1 LAWRLINVSQAWGA
15 RPSSLIGVENDYVAY
30 CLDEALSVLNN
41 GINERVNAVAQAQ
54 DRKAASIEAKM
65 RRELSKILGIDD
77 SEQYY
82 RTPSITK

>member
-1 LAWRLINVSQAWGA
+1 M
-15 RPSSLIGVENDYVAY
+15 EDDYVAY

-41 GINERVNAVAQAQ
+41 GITERVQSVAQAK
-54 DRKAASIEAKM
+54 DRKTASIEAKM

-77 SEQYY
+77 AEQYY